1 MITPSACFSVIIP
14 ACTKLTD
21 MIVVAALDWI
31 TIVTSVPTSAP
42 LSGVLVSDAISV
54 RMRSPAKS

>member
-1 MITPSACFSVIIP
+1 
-14 ACTKLTD
+14 